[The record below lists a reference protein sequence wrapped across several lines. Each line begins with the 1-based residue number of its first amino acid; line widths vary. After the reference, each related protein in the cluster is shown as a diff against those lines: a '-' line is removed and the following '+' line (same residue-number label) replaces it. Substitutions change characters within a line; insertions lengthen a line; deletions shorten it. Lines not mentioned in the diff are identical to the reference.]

1 VFYKQDRTELPSA
14 ASNRSE
20 GDSAVLKIAVPW
32 VRLQNMKKR
41 MSEILEESDGAIT
54 VISVAVLTI
63 LTILGICVSG
73 LSRMELLISKNEA
86 NSCNH
91 FYISEGG
98 VHRESQEIGNGS
110 YRIKDTDTPSM
121 IATEKSSDLPM
132 PSPHDV
138 MGSSYDFTL
147 QYVGKQLPAKGF
159 SATSFIRYDYD
170 IDVSKGGNGIKARY
184 FIIGPV
190 TN

>member
-1 VFYKQDRTELPSA
+1 LSPATAKR
-14 ASNRSE
+14 NE
-20 GDSAVLKIAVPW
+20 GNSAVLEITAPW
-32 VRLQNMKKR
+32 IRLQNMKKR
-41 MSEILEESDGAIT
+41 MSEILEERDGAIT
-54 VISVAVLTI
+54 VIAVAVLTI

-73 LSRMELLISKNEA
+73 LSRIELQISKNEA

-98 VHRESQEIGNGS
+98 VHREAQEIGNGS
-110 YRIKDTDTPSM
+110 YRVKDTDNPSM
-121 IATEKSSDLPM
+121 VATEKSSDLPA
-132 PSPHDV
+132 PSPHYV

-147 QYVGKQLPAKGF
+147 QYVGKHLPAKGF

-170 IDVSKGGNGIKARY
+170 IDVSKEGNGIKARY
-184 FIIGPV
+184 FIIGPK